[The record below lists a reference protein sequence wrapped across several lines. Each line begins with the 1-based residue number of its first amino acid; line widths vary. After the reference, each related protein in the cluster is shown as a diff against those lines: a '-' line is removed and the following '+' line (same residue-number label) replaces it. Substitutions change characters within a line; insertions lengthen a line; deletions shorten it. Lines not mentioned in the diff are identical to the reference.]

1 VLAQKGSLRRPA
13 DAQALIIQLMLE
25 GIGFLGRQHAHELEF
40 YAKMVMPLV
49 SVLSNPKLKGAVK
62 RGEISELMG
71 LKKGIRFQVT
81 ILNFVQR
88 TAAARGVPKGSE
100 VLCEESLIV
109 LNLQT

>member
-1 VLAQKGSLRRPA
+1 LRSPA

-40 YAKMVMPLV
+40 DAEMVMPLV
-49 SVLSNPKLKGAVK
+49 SVLIYPKPEGAVK

-71 LKKGIRFQVT
+71 LKEGIRFQVT

-88 TAAARGVPKGSE
+88 TPAARGVTKGSQ
-100 VLCEESLIV
+100 VLREESLKI
-109 LNLQT
+109 LSLQT